1 LAPKDPNTLPQVSVN
16 HIRILFCGIG
26 ASILG
31 LTAYMDYAA
40 SSLLL
45 SVATLALA
53 LVLLI
58 NGINMY
64 FSKQEYVHHHVD
76 ALFLILLASF
86 SLFASDVKGEHS
98 YWLYFYPI
106 AAFFLFPLRTAIWC
120 VLAYTPLAAYIIFQY
135 SPPLLQGQICFSY
148 AAIATVAL
156 FLAMVKSRTNQL
168 LEPLISSDAETGA
181 QLEKFLRPALKTEI
195 NRAEREGTGLL
206 LVYIKHQASSQ
217 KGEKTAQLIKQCA
230 QAIAQYLRPFDQYY
244 RLQKD
249 SFAIIMP
256 HANSQDALVTV
267 KEMITHMPTVMQS
280 TIQVGFASLNVDDT
294 EDTLIEQALKGLRHV

>member
-1 LAPKDPNTLPQVSVN
+1 MAPKDPNTLPQISVN
-16 HIRILFCGIG
+16 HVRIVFCGVG
-26 ASILG
+26 AGILS
-31 LTAYMDYAA
+31 LTAYLDYIA

-45 SVATLALA
+45 ALSTLALA
-53 LVLLI
+53 FVLLI
-58 NGINMY
+58 NGIQMY
-64 FSKQEYVHHHVD
+64 FSKQEYSLHHVD

-106 AAFFLFPLRTAIWC
+106 AAFFLFPLRTAIWY
-120 VLAYTPLAAYIIFQY
+120 VLGYTPVALYIIFQY
-135 SPPLLQGQICFSY
+135 SPALLQGQICFSY

-168 LEPLISSDAETGA
+168 LEPLISSDADTGA

-206 LVYIKHQASSQ
+206 MVYIKHQASLL
-217 KGEKTAQLIKQCA
+217 KGEKTASLIKQCA

-244 RLQKD
+244 RVQKD
-249 SFAIIMP
+249 AFAIIMP
-256 HANSQDALVTV
+256 HTNSQDALLTV
-267 KEMITHMPTVMQS
+267 KDMIKHMPDIMQNN
-280 TIQVGFASLNVDDT
+280 IQVGFASLNVGDT
-294 EDTLIEQALKGLRHV
+294 EETLIEQALKGLKHV